1 MDFFITFRSS
11 LQGFCKILRLMIKG
25 SKGAKH
31 TAVVYE
37 KGVPV
42 LIRHVNAFFILNA
55 ILLFFFIGIVMGDDA
70 MPVKIGDPAPDFQ
83 VKDDAGAIRT
93 LAEFRGKKVVLYF
106 YPKDDTPG
114 CTKEACSF
122 RDGYSTLQDA
132 GIVILGVSF
141 DSPEAHR
148 KFKEKYKLPFALLSD
163 EKKEV
168 AEAYGASGGLLGSLM
183 AKRYTYLI
191 DEDGKIVHIFKKV
204 DVKNHAE
211 EVLQAFS
218 EHSKK

>member
-1 MDFFITFRSS
+1 MR
-11 LQGFCKILRLMIKG
+11 
-25 SKGAKH
+25 
-31 TAVVYE
+31 
-37 KGVPV
+37 
-42 LIRHVNAFFILNA
+42 
-55 ILLFFFIGIVMGDDA
+55 IGRGEDA

-83 VKDDAGAIRT
+83 VKDDAGKMRT
-93 LAEFRGKKVVLYF
+93 LTEFRGKKVVLYF
-106 YPKDDTPG
+106 YPKDNTPG

-122 RDGYSTLQDA
+122 RDGYSTLQEA

-141 DSPEAHR
+141 DSPESHR
-148 KFKEKYKLPFALLSD
+148 KFKEKQKLPFILLSD
-163 EKKEV
+163 EKKEM

-191 DEDGKIVHIFKKV
+191 DEHGKIVHIFNKV

>member
-1 MDFFITFRSS
+1 
-11 LQGFCKILRLMIKG
+11 
-25 SKGAKH
+25 
-31 TAVVYE
+31 
-37 KGVPV
+37 
-42 LIRHVNAFFILNA
+42 
-55 ILLFFFIGIVMGDDA
+55 
-70 MPVKIGDPAPDFQ
+70 
-83 VKDDAGAIRT
+83 
-93 LAEFRGKKVVLYF
+93 VLYF
-106 YPKDDTPG
+106 YPKDNTPG

-122 RDGYSTLQDA
+122 RDGYSTLQEA

-141 DSPEAHR
+141 DSPESHR
-148 KFKEKYKLPFALLSD
+148 KFKEKQKLPFILLSD
-163 EKKEV
+163 EKKEM

-191 DEDGKIVHIFKKV
+191 DEHGKIVHIFNKV